1 MLLLTNY
8 GGISLTSV
16 LCKTMERLISAHIR
30 IHLDNFKIITQ
41 QLHGLSPNLSNVTNL
56 LYLNIVN
63 ALDRGIGV
71 DVVYLDFEK
80 AFDRVPRELLI
91 LKLKC
96 IGIHGDLLN
105 WCISFLNQ
113 RKQRVVIGDCI
124 SDWRNIYSG
133 LPKALY

>member
-1 MLLLTNY
+1 MPIWLLFERSLDLGMVPVLWKQANFTPARKSGSKLLLTNNR
-8 GGISLTSV
+8 GVSLTSV

-41 QLHGLSPNLSNVTNL
+41 QLHGFSPNLSKVTNL

-80 AFDRVPRELLI
+80 AFDRVPHKRLI
-91 LKLKC
+91 LKVKC
-96 IGIHGDLLN
+96 IGIHGD
-105 WCISFLNQ
+105 
-113 RKQRVVIGDCI
+113 
-124 SDWRNIYSG
+124 
-133 LPKALY
+133 